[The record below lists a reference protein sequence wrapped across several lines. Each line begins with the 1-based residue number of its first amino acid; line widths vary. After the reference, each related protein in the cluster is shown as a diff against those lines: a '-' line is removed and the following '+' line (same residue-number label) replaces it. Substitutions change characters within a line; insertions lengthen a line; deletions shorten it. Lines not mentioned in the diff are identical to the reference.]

1 MNLPGGFPRAFQS
14 RSFYAARQ
22 IRSTTEPLNVRI
34 RTGIV

>member
-1 MNLPGGFPRAFQS
+1 MKLPAGFPPAFQS

-34 RTGIV
+34 HAGIV